1 MKTRR
6 QLIQFLPAVGA
17 LSLLVACGEKAS
29 PPVAA
34 TPATPAAPPPPT
46 PAASPAPAVAAAPAP
61 AVGGSLPL
69 VDEKEPQAL
78 ALSYVN
84 DPAKVDKTKFPKY
97 EAGQLCS
104 NCSLYQGASAAQG
117 PCPLFPGKHV
127 ASKAWCSAWV
137 KKTA

>member
-17 LSLLVACGEKAS
+17 LGLLSACGEKPSPPVVAAPAS
-29 PPVAA
+29 PP
-34 TPATPAAPPPPT
+34 PPPAAAPT
-46 PAASPAPAVAAAPAP
+46 TPVVAAAPAP
-61 AVGGSLPL
+61 AAGGSLPL
-69 VDEKEPQAL
+69 VDEKEPQAV

-84 DPAKVDKTKFPKY
+84 DPTKIDKAKFPKY

-104 NCSLYQGASAAQG
+104 NCSLYQGAAADQG

>member
-17 LSLLVACGEKAS
+17 FGLLSAGGEKPS

-34 TPATPAAPPPPT
+34 TPAPPRPAPAAPT
-46 PAASPAPAVAAAPAP
+46 APAVAAAPAP
-61 AVGGSLPL
+61 AAGGLLPL
-69 VDEKEPQAL
+69 VDEKEPQAV

-84 DPAKVDKTKFPKY
+84 DTTKIDKTRFPKY

-104 NCSLYQGASAAQG
+104 NCSLYQGAAAAQG

>member
-17 LSLLVACGEKAS
+17 ISLLGACGEK
-29 PPVAA
+29 PPPSVAA
-34 TPATPAAPPPPT
+34 KPAAPSP
-46 PAASPAPAVAAAPAP
+46 PAAAPPAPAVAAAPAP
-61 AVGGSLPL
+61 VAGGSLPL
-69 VDEKEPQAL
+69 VDEKEPQAV

-84 DPAKVDKTKFPKY
+84 DTTKIDKTKFPKY

-104 NCSLYQGASAAQG
+104 NCSLYQGAAADHG

>member
-17 LSLLVACGEKAS
+17 LGLLGACGEKPS

-34 TPATPAAPPPPT
+34 TPATPAARPP
-46 PAASPAPAVAAAPAP
+46 PAPAAPPAPAP
-61 AVGGSLPL
+61 AAGGLLPL
-69 VDEKEPQAL
+69 VDEKEPQAV

-84 DPAKVDKTKFPKY
+84 DPTKIDKTRFPKY

-104 NCSLYQGASAAQG
+104 NCSLYQGGAAEQG
-117 PCPLFPGKHV
+117 PCTLFPGKHV
-127 ASKAWCSAWV
+127 ASKAWCSAYV

>member
-17 LSLLVACGEKAS
+17 LGLLGACGEKPS

-34 TPATPAAPPPPT
+34 TPAPSRPAPAAPT
-46 PAASPAPAVAAAPAP
+46 APAVAAAPAP
-61 AVGGSLPL
+61 AAGGLLPL
-69 VDEKEPQAL
+69 VDEKEPQAV

-84 DPAKVDKTKFPKY
+84 DTTKIDKTKFPKY

-104 NCSLYQGASAAQG
+104 NCSLYQGAAAAQG

>member
-17 LSLLVACGEKAS
+17 FSLLSACGEKPS

-34 TPATPAAPPPPT
+34 TPAAPAAPSRPA
-46 PAASPAPAVAAAPAP
+46 PAAPTAPAVAAAPAP
-61 AVGGSLPL
+61 AAGGLLPL
-69 VDEKEPQAL
+69 VDEKEPQAV

-84 DPAKVDKTKFPKY
+84 DTTKIDKTRFPKY
-97 EAGQLCS
+97 EAGQQCS
-104 NCSLYQGASAAQG
+104 NCSLYQGAAADQG

>member
-17 LSLLVACGEKAS
+17 IGLLGACGEKPS

-34 TPATPAAPPPPT
+34 APAAPPRPA
-46 PAASPAPAVAAAPAP
+46 PAAPTAPAVAAAPAP
-61 AVGGSLPL
+61 AAGGLLPL
-69 VDEKEPQAL
+69 VDEKEPQAV

-84 DPAKVDKTKFPKY
+84 DTTKIDKTKFPKY

-104 NCSLYQGASAAQG
+104 NCSLYQGAAADQG

-137 KKTA
+137 KKTG

>member
-17 LSLLVACGEKAS
+17 FGLLSACGEKPS

-34 TPATPAAPPPPT
+34 TPATPATRPP
-46 PAASPAPAVAAAPAP
+46 PAPAAPPAPAP
-61 AVGGSLPL
+61 AAGGLLPL
-69 VDEKEPQAL
+69 VDEKEPQAV

-84 DPAKVDKTKFPKY
+84 DPTKIDKTRFPKY

-104 NCSLYQGASAAQG
+104 NCSLYQGAAADQG

-137 KKTA
+137 KKTS

>member
-17 LSLLVACGEKAS
+17 LGLLGACGEKPS

-34 TPATPAAPPPPT
+34 APATPLRPAPAAPT
-46 PAASPAPAVAAAPAP
+46 APAVAAAPAP
-61 AVGGSLPL
+61 AAGGLLPL
-69 VDEKEPQAL
+69 VDEKEPQAV

-84 DPAKVDKTKFPKY
+84 DTTKIDKTRFPKY

-104 NCSLYQGASAAQG
+104 NCSLYQGAAAAQG

>member
-17 LSLLVACGEKAS
+17 LGLLGACGEKPS
-29 PPVAA
+29 SPVAA
-34 TPATPAAPPPPT
+34 VPAAPPPPAS
-46 PAASPAPAVAAAPAP
+46 AAPTAPAVAAAPAP
-61 AVGGSLPL
+61 VAGGSLPL
-69 VDEKEPQAL
+69 VDEKEPQAV

-104 NCSLYQGASAAQG
+104 NCSLYQGAAADQG

>member
-17 LSLLVACGEKAS
+17 LGLLGACGEKPS

-34 TPATPAAPPPPT
+34 TPAAPAAPPR
-46 PAASPAPAVAAAPAP
+46 PAPAAPPAAAPA
-61 AVGGSLPL
+61 AGGSLPL
-69 VDEKEPQAL
+69 VDEKEPQAV

-84 DPAKVDKTKFPKY
+84 DTTKIDKTRFPKY
-97 EAGQLCS
+97 EAGQQCS
-104 NCSLYQGASAAQG
+104 NCSLYQGAAADQG
-117 PCPLFPGKHV
+117 PGPLFPGKHV
-127 ASKAWCSAWV
+127 ASKAWCSAYV

>member
-34 TPATPAAPPPPT
+34 TPATPAAPPPT
-46 PAASPAPAVAAAPAP
+46 APAESPAPAVAAAPAP
-61 AVGGSLPL
+61 ALGGSLPL
-69 VDEKEPQAL
+69 VDEKEPQAV

-84 DPAKVDKTKFPKY
+84 DTTKIDKTKFPKF
-97 EAGQLCS
+97 EAGQQCG
-104 NCSLYQGASAAQG
+104 NCSLYQGAAEAQG

>member
-6 QLIQFLPAVGA
+6 QLMQFLPAVGA
-17 LSLLVACGEKAS
+17 LGLLGACGEKPS

-34 TPATPAAPPPPT
+34 TPAPPRPAPAAPT
-46 PAASPAPAVAAAPAP
+46 APAVAAAPAP
-61 AVGGSLPL
+61 AAGGLLPL
-69 VDEKEPQAL
+69 VDEKEPQAV

-84 DPAKVDKTKFPKY
+84 DPTKIDKTRFPKY

-104 NCSLYQGASAAQG
+104 NCSLYQGGAAEQG

>member
-17 LSLLVACGEKAS
+17 FGLLSACGEKPS

-34 TPATPAAPPPPT
+34 APAARPPPAPAAPP
-46 PAASPAPAVAAAPAP
+46 APAP
-61 AVGGSLPL
+61 AAGGLLPL
-69 VDEKEPQAL
+69 VDEKEPQAV

-84 DPAKVDKTKFPKY
+84 DPTKIDKTRFPKY

-104 NCSLYQGASAAQG
+104 NCSLYQGAAADQG

>member
-17 LSLLVACGEKAS
+17 LGLLSACGEKPS

-34 TPATPAAPPPPT
+34 APAAPPRPA
-46 PAASPAPAVAAAPAP
+46 PAAPTAPAVAAAPAP
-61 AVGGSLPL
+61 AAGGLLPL
-69 VDEKEPQAL
+69 VDEKEPQAV

-84 DPAKVDKTKFPKY
+84 DTSKIDKTRFPKY

-104 NCSLYQGASAAQG
+104 NCSLYQGAAADQG

>member
-17 LSLLVACGEKAS
+17 LGLLGACGEKPS
-29 PPVAA
+29 TPVAA
-34 TPATPAAPPPPT
+34 KPAAPAAPSP
-46 PAASPAPAVAAAPAP
+46 PAAAPPAPAVAAAPAP
-61 AVGGSLPL
+61 AASGSLPL
-69 VDEKEPQAL
+69 VDEKEPQAV

-84 DPAKVDKTKFPKY
+84 DTTKIDKTKFPKY
-97 EAGQLCS
+97 EAGQQCS
-104 NCSLYQGASAAQG
+104 NCSLYQGAAAAQG

>member
-6 QLIQFLPAVGA
+6 QLMQFLPAVGA
-17 LSLLVACGEKAS
+17 LGLLGACGEKPS

-34 TPATPAAPPPPT
+34 TPAPPRPAPAAPT
-46 PAASPAPAVAAAPAP
+46 APAVAAAPAP
-61 AVGGSLPL
+61 AAGGLLPL
-69 VDEKEPQAL
+69 VDEKEPQAV

-84 DPAKVDKTKFPKY
+84 DPTKIDKTRVPKY

-104 NCSLYQGASAAQG
+104 NCSLYQGGAAEQG
-117 PCPLFPGKHV
+117 PCTLFPGKHV

>member
-17 LSLLVACGEKAS
+17 LGLLGACGEKPS

-34 TPATPAAPPPPT
+34 APATPPRPAPAAPT
-46 PAASPAPAVAAAPAP
+46 APAVAAAPAP
-61 AVGGSLPL
+61 AAGGLLPL
-69 VDEKEPQAL
+69 VDEKEPQAV

-84 DPAKVDKTKFPKY
+84 DTTKIDKTRFPKY

-104 NCSLYQGASAAQG
+104 NCSLYQGAAAAQG